1 VSLPDKIA
9 TVCCFLPFCEAEHT
23 AQHNTV
29 HSSVAG
35 QWTQNISATH
45 PGAESHKQGTCTFFF
60 GWPGVRLGSVSLTCQ
75 VDSEHVATGEA
86 SVQLHAV
93 RAWHEPNRA
102 QLSLPNWPPGAKRT
116 HDLLVEAM
124 SFQPW
129 RAVWRRLPDPWEPR
143 TQVCLQVAA
152 EQILNREWPRTVMPH
167 MSHCRVAC
175 LR

>member
-1 VSLPDKIA
+1 VKQSTL
-9 TVCCFLPFCEAEHT
+9 
-23 AQHNTV
+23 HNTIQYILLLLGSG
-29 HSSVAG
+29 HR
-35 QWTQNISATH
+35 TSA
-45 PGAESHKQGTCTFFF
+45 PLILEQIHKQGTCTFFF
-60 GWPGVRLGSVSLTCQ
+60 SWPGVRLGSVSLTCQ

-102 QLSLPNWPPGAKRT
+102 QLCLPNWPPGAKRT

-129 RAVWRRLPDPWEPR
+129 RAVWRRLPDPWEQR